1 MSANRRI
8 WPHGLIWLIL
18 SFQVAWCLP
27 CWAQKATVTPEERRM
42 DVAFLDSVLGPRMT
56 ACAAGESGLSARN
69 GLVQHMAQ
77 SGGLEPLS
85 WALAIQRWLAS
96 AGDAHLRVGFES
108 MTDQRVSTPPPSCSR
123 LLAAGGWG
131 DFGPG
136 PGVSH
141 SGQCA
146 WLQKTWPWLGVL
158 RLGMAEPGPEV
169 ALESGMQVLD
179 HGAFMRW
186 RIASFGEGTARG
198 FARDF
203 RRCMRR
209 LRRAKKPV
217 MLDLRGNLGGFRTR
231 RHAVLGGF
239 LDSEFWPLEL
249 EGNWDMHGEVERV
262 PPMPV
267 VRVRRPL
274 RRPLAVM
281 LDGGS
286 FSASLLLADALLLA
300 GRAKVFGAEPLGMRG
315 GCSGSPQPHVLPGS
329 RLTVHVPTLQTE
341 LGQALPVPFG
351 LPDVAGGE
359 GQAAGWNAAVH
370 WLLSSDLLPLR

>member
-1 MSANRRI
+1 MSASRKV
-8 WPHGLIWLIL
+8 WPHGLIWPLL
-18 SFQVAWCLP
+18 ALQVAGGLS

-42 DVAFLDSVLGPRMT
+42 DVAFLDSMLGPRMT

-69 GLVQHMAQ
+69 GLVQQMAQ
-77 SGGLEPLS
+77 PGDLESLP

-108 MTDQRVSTPPPSCSR
+108 MTDQRVSASPPSCSR
-123 LLAAGGWG
+123 LLAEEGWG

-136 PGVSH
+136 PGVSR

-158 RLGMAEPGPEV
+158 HPGMAEPRPEA
-169 ALESGMQVLD
+169 ALEPGMQVLD

-186 RIASFGEGTARG
+186 RISSFGEGTARG

-239 LDSEFWPLEL
+239 LDREAWPLEL
-249 EGNWDMHGEVERV
+249 EGNWDMEGGVERV
-262 PPMPV
+262 PPMPL

-274 RRPLAVM
+274 RRPVAVV

-300 GRAKVFGAEPLGMRG
+300 GRAEVFGAEPLGMRG
-315 GCSGSPQPHVLPGS
+315 GCSGSPEPHTLPGS
-329 RLTVHVPTLQTE
+329 GLTVHVPTLQTE

-351 LPDVAGGE
+351 LLDAARDEV
-359 GQAAGWNAAVH
+359 QDAGWNAAVH
-370 WLLSSDLLPLR
+370 WLLSTDLLPLR

>member
-1 MSANRRI
+1 MSAHRRV
-8 WPHGLIWLIL
+8 WPHGLIWPLL
-18 SFQVAWCLP
+18 AFQVGWGLP
-27 CWAQKATVTPEERRM
+27 CWAQKTLVTPEERRL
-42 DVAFLDSVLGPRMT
+42 DVAFLDSLLGPRMT
-56 ACAAGESGLSARN
+56 VCAAGESGLSARN
-69 GLVQHMAQ
+69 GLVQQMTQ
-77 SGGLEPLS
+77 SGGLESLP

-108 MTDQRVSTPPPSCSR
+108 MADQRVSTSPPSCSR
-123 LLAAGGWG
+123 LLAEEGWV

-136 PGVSH
+136 PGVSRT
-141 SGQCA
+141 GQCA

-158 RLGMAEPGPEV
+158 RPGMAEPRQEV

-217 MLDLRGNLGGFRTR
+217 MLDLRGNMGGFRTR

-239 LDSEFWPLEL
+239 LDSEAWPLEL
-249 EGNWDMHGEVERV
+249 EGNWNMEGDVERV
-262 PPMPV
+262 PPMPL

-274 RRPLAVM
+274 RRPLAVV
-281 LDGGS
+281 LDGAS

-300 GRAKVFGAEPLGMRG
+300 GRAEVFGAEPLGMRG
-315 GCSGSPQPHVLPGS
+315 GCSGSPEPRALPGS
-329 RLTVHVPTLQTE
+329 GLTVHVPTLQTE
-341 LGQALPVPFG
+341 LGQAPPAPFG
-351 LPDVAGGE
+351 LPDAAWDGG
-359 GQAAGWNAAVH
+359 QSAGWNAAVH